1 VPGRRAARAFR
12 PKLRWLYLYLPLLI
26 VALLIGGVAWAFTSY
41 RGIERIDLQG
51 ALDPVTGDF
60 TNYLLVGSDS
70 REGLDPDVPVG
81 GESTVTGKRSD
92 TIILLHVGPDGSSM
106 TSIPRDLWVTNAATG
121 KQGRIN
127 AAYNAGPSNLVLTVK
142 KNLDVPVHHYMEVGF
157 DSFAGVVDAVGGIEL
172 EVAHPAFDEHS
183 GLLIETPGKVTLDGD
198 QALAYV
204 RSRHY
209 TEVIDGHDVEDPTAD
224 IGRQHR
230 QQVFLQTALAEV
242 GSTRNPITLL
252 RSASAMS
259 KGLTID
265 DQTGFGDLVG
275 LARDM
280 SAQSPKSVVL
290 PTKPVRKGGAAVLVL
305 D

>member
-1 VPGRRAARAFR
+1 M
-12 PKLRWLYLYLPLLI
+12 
-26 VALLIGGVAWAFTSY
+26 IGGVAWAFTSY

-51 ALDPVTGDF
+51 TLDPVTGNF

-70 REGLDPDVPVG
+70 REELDPDVPDG

-92 TIILLHVGPDGSSM
+92 TIILLHVGPDGSTM
-106 TSIPRDLWVTNAATG
+106 MSIPRDLWVTNAETG

-127 AAYNAGPSNLVLTVK
+127 GSYNSGPANLVLTVK
-142 KNLDVPVHHYMEVGF
+142 ENLDVPVHHYMEVGF
-157 DSFAGVVDAVGGIEL
+157 DSFAGVVDAVGGIEV

-183 GLLIETPGKVTLDGD
+183 GLLIETPGTVTLDGD

-209 TEVIDGHDVEDPTAD
+209 TEVIDGRNVEDPTAD
-224 IGRQHR
+224 IGRQQR

-242 GSTRNPITLL
+242 GSTRNPVTLL

-265 DQTGFGDLVG
+265 DETGFTDLVG
-275 LARDM
+275 LARDV
-280 SAQSPKSVVL
+280 SAQRPETVLL
-290 PTKPVRKGGAAVLVL
+290 PTKPARKGGAAVLVL
-305 D
+305 AQPEADEVLATFAS